1 MTITIR
7 TTAKSIMVASDG
19 YCESARAYWIGS
31 WTGEY
36 HVPADS
42 PLGRRVAA
50 AEPQAAY
57 EECQEAHQA
66 LRQGWGVE
74 RISARNVG
82 RVA

>member
-7 TTAKSIMVASDG
+7 TTAKSIIVRADG
-19 YCESARAYWIGS
+19 YDESARAYWIGS

-36 HVPADS
+36 LVPADS

-50 AEPQAAY
+50 ADPQSAY

-66 LRQGWGVE
+66 LKQGCGVE